1 MPKRTMNKTEF
12 WVYRPCNL
20 TMPFENVILSNLNT
34 CGLIVNKTFEP
45 QVFIQTGFTTTGKK
59 ILLIVTVK
67 N

>member
-20 TMPFENVILSNLNT
+20 TMPFENVILSNLNA

-45 QVFIQTGFTTTGKK
+45 QVFI
-59 ILLIVTVK
+59 
-67 N
+67 